1 MIELIKKE
9 NALQAIHDLKK
20 TEVEYEDEMFNIALE
35 MAQKAI
41 NNIPVFQNVKKC
53 LKLFCIDNCN
63 TLCYN

>member
-35 MAQKAI
+35 MVQKVI
-41 NNIPVFQNVKKC
+41 NNIPVFQKSEIMPKAI
-53 LKLFCIDNCN
+53 L
-63 TLCYN
+63 Y

>member
-9 NALQAIHDLKK
+9 DALQAIHDLKK

-41 NNIPVFQNVKKC
+41 NHIPIFQKEELC
-53 LKLFCIDNCN
+53 LKLFCVDNSN

>member
-9 NALQAIHDLKK
+9 DALQAIHDLKK

-41 NNIPVFQNVKKC
+41 NHIPVFSKRGIMPKAI
-53 LKLFCIDNCN
+53 L
-63 TLCYN
+63 Y

>member
-35 MAQKAI
+35 MVQKVI
-41 NNIPVFQNVKKC
+41 NNIPVFQKVK
-53 LKLFCIDNCN
+53 
-63 TLCYN
+63 